1 MPTLSDKITSCA
13 AGKLCKA
20 PPGKPVGSTHIC
32 AKCNTPVHAPGFGC
46 CAEWESISANIQRKL
61 SSLNGKPPPKRG
73 INHEI
78 CAHCIEWARA
88 SGTTSTE
95 SSREVIG
102 TAKATSIA
110 NDEGVNSDHMAIDL
124 TTEGTEE
131 KAPAEKPP
139 AEKPPAK
146 KPYWLPT
153 KGKQLKG
160 PKKPKQATLKPMKE
174 KPHKKASSLKQATKA
189 GKQVYTIKQKM
200 QILGE
205 WNETQNGTGRKGSV
219 AKKYGVHVTT
229 IRRWK
234 NQEKE
239 LIEASEE
246 LGRGE
251 KKTLHTDYLKRIVHG
266 LDLFYEANE
275 RMPRDLKLPLT
286 GMYYD

>member
-1 MPTLSDKITSCA
+1 MSTLSNKLTSCA
-13 AGKLCKA
+13 AGELCKA
-20 PPGKPVGSTHIC
+20 PPGKPVGSMHVC

-61 SSLNGKPPPKRG
+61 SSFNGKPPPKRG

-88 SGTTSTE
+88 SGTTSTK

-102 TAKATSIA
+102 TAKGTSIA
-110 NDEGVNSDHMAIDL
+110 NNKGVNSDHMAIDL
-124 TTEGTEE
+124 TIEETKE
-131 KAPAEKPP
+131 KAPAK
-139 AEKPPAK
+139 KPPAK
-146 KPYWLPT
+146 KPLWLPM

-160 PKKPKQATLKPMKE
+160 PKIPKQATLKSMKE
-174 KPHKKASSLKQATKA
+174 KPHKKASSLKQTSKA

-205 WNETQNGTGRKGSV
+205 WNEKQNGTGRKESV

-234 NQEKE
+234 KQEKE
-239 LIEASEE
+239 LIKASEE
-246 LGRGE
+246 LGRGD
-251 KKTLHTDYLKRIVHG
+251 KKTMHTDYLKRIVHG
-266 LDLFYEANE
+266 LELFYEANE